1 MRVKFWGVRG
11 SIPTPGPT
19 TVKYGGNTTCMQLLG
34 DNEETINGESLII
47 DAGTGIRELGLEM
60 LKLPKPLK
68 INLFITHTHMDH
80 INGFPFFI
88 PAFIP
93 GTVINIYGPLHYEKR
108 LEEIFAGQMD
118 YSYFPISTAQLAA
131 ELNFHELKEGE
142 FELGS
147 LKVKTHYMN
156 HPVLT
161 LGYRVSDSNKSFIY
175 TGDHEPYYDIISDIG
190 DSGSIE
196 DGTDDV
202 KAIVEAQNAR
212 LIEFFSGTDILV
224 CDAAYT
230 PEEYLTHKGWGH
242 SSTDHVID
250 WAIKAQVKKLVL
262 FHHEPM
268 HTDEKLEEMEA
279 YAKQRTLNKGATSLR
294 IITAR
299 EKEIVD

>member
-19 TVKYGGNTTCMQLLG
+19 TVKYGGNTSSMQLIGADEIPL
-34 DNEETINGESLII
+34 EGEII
-47 DAGTGIRELGLEM
+47 ILDAGTGIRELSMDL

-68 INLFITHTHMDH
+68 VNLFITHTHMDH

-93 GTVINIYGPLHYEKR
+93 GTKIDIYGPLHYEKR
-108 LEEIFAGQMD
+108 LEDIFAGQMD

-142 FELGS
+142 FNLGK
-147 LKVKTHYMN
+147 LKIQSHYMN

-161 LGYRVSDSNKSFIY
+161 LGYRITDGKKTFVY
-175 TGDHEPYYDIISDIG
+175 TGDHEPYYNIMDDAAGSDLAEDDTEDI
-190 DSGSIE
+190 
-196 DGTDDV
+196 
-202 KAIVEAQNAR
+202 KAIVEQQNAR
-212 LIEFFSGTDILV
+212 LIEFFRGADILV

-242 SSTDHVID
+242 SSTDNAVD
-250 WAIKAQVKKLVL
+250 WAIEAGVKKLAL
-262 FHHEPM
+262 FHHEPL
-268 HTDEKLEEMEA
+268 HNDQKLEEMEA
-279 YAKQRTLNKGATSLR
+279 YARERAKSKGADSLQ
-294 IITAR
+294 IFTAR
-299 EKEIVD
+299 EKEIID